1 MIKFILIS
9 NKQGL
14 TRFSNYYNNCVEKE
28 ERSYFEADIVR
39 KCLSRNEKQCSFI
52 EYKSFKIVYRRYASL
67 FFIVGIDESE
77 NELGIYE
84 LIHNLVEILDH
95 YFSRVRELD
104 IMFNLEKIHMIVD
117 EMVCNGYIIETSK
130 IRILQPIKYLDQLQA
145 ARIL

>member
-77 NELGIYE
+77 VDTMG
-84 LIHNLVEILDH
+84 NLVSGSFKTERTWYI
-95 YFSRVRELD
+95 RV
-104 IMFNLEKIHMIVD
+104 N
-117 EMVCNGYIIETSK
+117 T
-130 IRILQPIKYLDQLQA
+130 
-145 ARIL
+145 